1 MVVGGLYILYPLIK
15 YAQLSTVSGMAKA
28 VMVGGENLA
37 LGATLTAT
45 ALGADTPG
53 TATIDILPL
62 ELSIALLDGANFR
75 GDQSEI
81 VVTVSA
87 GGVWHA
93 CPASKPAS
101 LIAYRVRRRI
111 VFAAEQMDAEAAYR
125 GLFRVIQ
132 LRFNRTDCRE
142 TVRKS
147 RLRWIL
153 SRIFPIIRINW

>member
-1 MVVGGLYILYPLIK
+1 MAGFGQAEVSIHVQDRYGNNVADGTPVSLNNSEGGLIK

-28 VMVGGENLA
+28 VVVGGENPA

-87 GGVWHA
+87 GGVWPA
-93 CPASKPAS
+93 CQASKPAS
-101 LIAYRVRRRI
+101 L
-111 VFAAEQMDAEAAYR
+111 
-125 GLFRVIQ
+125 
-132 LRFNRTDCRE
+132 
-142 TVRKS
+142 
-147 RLRWIL
+147 
-153 SRIFPIIRINW
+153 